1 MRLPLLVALIAL
13 AVNTAVDFYIF
24 RRLAGRPRLQRYH
37 AVLSVLLCMLW
48 LSIIIVPKRIGDD
61 AFLLR
66 LMWTIYGYWTV
77 YIPKYIA
84 CLFDAVAAIP
94 RLWHGRRWRLLTG
107 TGTALGIVVFGTMWW
122 GALVERFSLTQNE
135 VEVEI
140 PGLPADLRGLRIVQI
155 SDWHVGSYGTDTTF
169 VARTVDSINALRP
182 DLVLFTGDIVNR
194 HSTELKPFEG
204 VMSRLHAPMGVYSV
218 MGNHDYGDYYS
229 WPSQD
234 ARRADADTLRA
245 IQRRMGWHMLD
256 NATVMLGADSTA
268 RLALVGVENI
278 GEPPFNTYGDLRH
291 AYPTPADSVPK
302 ILMSHN
308 PAHWTDSIAGNPDI
322 NIALTLS
329 GHTHAMQ
336 MRIGA
341 FSPAAWKYRTW
352 GGLYTDSLGRKLYVN
367 TGIGTVGIPMRIG
380 ATPEITLITLR

>member
-1 MRLPLLVALIAL
+1 MRLPLLIALIAL
-13 AVNTAVDFYIF
+13 AVNIAVDFYIF
-24 RRLAGRPRLQRYH
+24 RRLAGRPRLQRLH
-37 AVLSVLLCMLW
+37 AILSALLSLLW
-48 LSIIIVPKRIGDD
+48 LGIIIVPKRIGDD

-84 CLFDAVAAIP
+84 CVPDAVAAIP
-94 RLWHGRRWRLLTG
+94 RLWHGRRWRWLSG
-107 TGTALGIVVFGTMWW
+107 AGIVLGIAVFCTMWW
-122 GALVERFSLTQNE
+122 GALVERFSLTKTD

-169 VARTVDSINALRP
+169 VARTVDSINALHP
-182 DLVLFTGDIVNR
+182 DLILFTGDIVNR
-194 HSTELKPFEG
+194 HSTELQPFES
-204 VMSRLHAPMGVYSV
+204 VLSRLHAPLGVYSI

-229 WPSQD
+229 WSSEE
-234 ARRADADTLRA
+234 AHRADADTLRA
-245 IQRRMGWHMLD
+245 MQRRMGWNMLD
-256 NATVMLGADSTA
+256 NAAVMLGTDSTV

-291 AYPTPADSVPK
+291 AYPTLADSVPK

-308 PAHWTDSIAGNPDI
+308 PAHWTDSIADNPDV

-336 MRIGA
+336 MRIGS
-341 FSPAAWKYRTW
+341 FSPAEWKYRTW